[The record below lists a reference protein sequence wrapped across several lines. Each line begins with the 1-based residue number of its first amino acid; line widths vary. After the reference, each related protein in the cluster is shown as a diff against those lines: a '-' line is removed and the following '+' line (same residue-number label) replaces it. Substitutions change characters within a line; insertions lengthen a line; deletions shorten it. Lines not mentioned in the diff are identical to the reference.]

1 MISSLF
7 FLVLGVLLGYAVFYF
22 RYMDA
27 KVIDEMR
34 NNLIL
39 TKSELDG
46 LQMEYREI
54 ADQNKILKHK
64 GQFLLDQNEDYTKII
79 SELSRIIHLI
89 KKASA
94 QAKELDKTLAGFDP
108 SVEEKYLKLGDRIAS
123 ESPIPISVP
132 IYDKKIF

>member
-1 MISSLF
+1 
-7 FLVLGVLLGYAVFYF
+7 
-22 RYMDA
+22 
-27 KVIDEMR
+27 
-34 NNLIL
+34 
-39 TKSELDG
+39 
-46 LQMEYREI
+46 MEYREI